1 MELIKVASLK
11 EGMVVSKTIFRVD
24 GSVVLGKGTEL
35 KETFIHKLEKLGID
49 EIYIESQVTESIEPK
64 EMILE
69 ETRNQVNN
77 AMRGAMSNLALSDEM
92 DLVLLRA
99 LMDDIIEDLVDQ
111 DKLLERFIDVKAAD
125 DYTTAHCINVSIWSI
140 VIGMSLGYGAEQL
153 KILGMGALLHDVGK
167 ARVDENILNKPTKLT
182 KEEFEAMKNHT
193 IKGYEVLKRI
203 PGLEPEIANIALFH
217 HERVD
222 GTGYPYETRGDAIP
236 ELAKIVSVAD
246 VFDALTSDRVY
257 RKKMETYM
265 VADYLHSMKGIQFE
279 ERIVNAFCS
288 NLALYPS
295 GKRIKLT
302 DGRRGYVI
310 ISDRR
315 DLAKPMVLVTHGK
328 SLRREVSPYLL
339 RLIDYED
346 LYIEDV
352 Y

>member
-35 KETFIHKLEKLGID
+35 KETFIQKLEKLGIS
-49 EIYIESQVTESIEPK
+49 EIYIESNDTESIEPK
-64 EMILE
+64 DLVFE
-69 ETRNQVNN
+69 ETRNQVNK
-77 AMRGAMSNLALSDEM
+77 AMYGAMANLALSDDM
-92 DLVLLRA
+92 DLALLRN
-99 LMDDIIEDLVDQ
+99 LMDDIIDDLSDQ
-111 DKLLERFIDVKAAD
+111 DKLLERFMDVKAAD
-125 DYTTAHCINVSIWSI
+125 DYTSVHCINVAIWSI
-140 VIGMSLGYGAEQL
+140 VIGMSLNYKREQL
-153 KILGMGALLHDVGK
+153 KVLGMGALLHDVGK
-167 ARVDENILNKPTKLT
+167 ARVDQNILNKPTKLT
-182 KEEFEAMKNHT
+182 KEEFEDMKKHT
-193 IKGYEVLKRI
+193 IKGYEILKRI
-203 PGLEPEIANIALFH
+203 PKLEPEIANIALFH

-222 GTGYPYETRGDAIP
+222 GTGYPFETRGDAIP

-279 ERIVNAFCS
+279 EDVVNAFCS

-295 GKRIKLT
+295 GKRVKLT
-302 DGRRGYVI
+302 DGRKGYVV

-315 DLAKPMVLVTHGK
+315 DLAKPLVLVTHGRN
-328 SLRREVSPYLL
+328 LRRKASPYLL

-346 LYIEDV
+346 IYIEDV